1 MRVFIDTNILL
12 DYACQRNPF
21 VQDATELFRH
31 ALKHDITIIVSALT
45 IVNTK
50 YTAKKYGYSNEEIDQ
65 VILNLLKTV
74 SVSSIDETMIREA
87 FMSNA
92 KDTEDMLQIL
102 SAKSAMADY
111 IVTREKTGFSE
122 SPIPVYS
129 PRELSDIMRH

>member
-1 MRVFIDTNILL
+1 M
-12 DYACQRNPF
+12 
-21 VQDATELFRH
+21 
-31 ALKHDITIIVSALT
+31 SALT

-102 SAKSAMADY
+102 SAKSAMAYY